1 MTRRPIEL
9 LALVT
14 LGAAWGLF
22 EGSPGLT
29 FAGAACGA
37 VVWSAWDAVRAARL
51 LTWLNNFDLS
61 SSPRL
66 SGLWL
71 ELYDRSRKVFKKL
84 EKQRLSSD
92 IRLSNFLAAIQAS
105 PNGVVLLDDSGRIE
119 WVNLTAAN
127 QLGVDPQR
135 DIGQYVQNLVRSP
148 VFSAYLAN
156 ADFSAEIQ
164 INGVRASATHPSR
177 ISIQIHPYGSSRKLM
192 LTRDVTA
199 VELAE
204 AMRKDFVAN
213 VSHEI
218 RTPLTVLSGF
228 VETLQTLP
236 IQEPER
242 NVYLGLMSQQALRMQ
257 NLVSDLLTLSRL
269 EGSPAPGQGE
279 WLDCQDLLAQ
289 ALQEA
294 KGLSQAISHPPHD
307 IRSIEGPSFLVAGAR
322 SELLSALS
330 NLLSNAVRYTPDGG
344 IICAGWRLKDGS
356 AEFFVEDSGPGI
368 EAEHLPRLTERFYR
382 VDRSRSRETGGT
394 GLGLAIVKHVAQ
406 RHGGHINI
414 QSTVGKGSIFSIALP
429 MSRVQAF
436 SEEETPLQPITPM
449 PVIQVLTEN
458 ERA

>member
-14 LGAAWGLF
+14 LGAAWGIF
-22 EGSPGLT
+22 DDSPVLT
-29 FAGAACGA
+29 FAGAAFGA
-37 VVWSAWDAVRAARL
+37 AAWSAWDALRAARL
-51 LTWLNNFDLS
+51 LTWLNNFDLK
-61 SSPRL
+61 SSPRI
-66 SGLWL
+66 SGVWL
-71 ELYDRSRKVFKKL
+71 EIYDRSRKIFKKL
-84 EKQRLSSD
+84 EKQQLSSD
-92 IRLSNFLAAIQAS
+92 NRLSNFLAAIQAS

-127 QLGVDPQR
+127 QLGVDSQR

-148 VFSAYLAN
+148 IFSAYLAN

-164 INGVRASATHPSR
+164 INGVRASASHPSR
-177 ISIQIHPYGSSRKLM
+177 ISIQIHPYGSRRKLM

-199 VELAE
+199 IELAE

-236 IQEPER
+236 IEEPER
-242 NVYLGLMSQQALRMQ
+242 NVYLGLMSHQALRMQ
-257 NLVSDLLTLSRL
+257 SLVSDLLTLSRI

-279 WLDCQDLLAQ
+279 WLDCQDLLSQ

-294 KGLSQAISHPPHD
+294 KGLSQVISNPPHD
-307 IRSIEGPSFLVAGAR
+307 IRIIEGPSLLVAGAK

-344 IICAGWRLKDGS
+344 LISAGWRLKDGN
-356 AEFFVEDSGPGI
+356 AEFFVEDTGPGI
-368 EAEHLPRLTERFYR
+368 AAEHLPRLTERFYR

-394 GLGLAIVKHVAQ
+394 GLGLAIVKHVVQ
-406 RHGGHINI
+406 RHGGQLDIV
-414 QSTVGKGSIFSIALP
+414 STLGKGSCFCFLLPSSRVRSEEALP
-429 MSRVQAF
+429 
-436 SEEETPLQPITPM
+436 
-449 PVIQVLTEN
+449 TEN
-458 ERA
+458 SMTEVQHAQ

>member
-37 VVWSAWDAVRAARL
+37 VLWSAWDAVRAARL

-66 SGLWL
+66 TGLWL
-71 ELYDRSRKVFKKL
+71 ELYDRSRKIFKKL

-177 ISIQIHPYGSSRKLM
+177 ISIQIHPYGSRRKLM

-257 NLVSDLLTLSRL
+257 SLVSDLLTLSRL

-279 WLDCQDLLAQ
+279 WLDCQDLLSQ

-294 KGLSQAISHPPHD
+294 KGLSQVIANPPHD

-322 SELLSALS
+322 SELMSALS

-344 IICAGWRLKDGS
+344 VICAGWRLKDGC
-356 AEFFVEDSGPGI
+356 AEFFVDDSGPGI
-368 EAEHLPRLTERFYR
+368 SAEHLPRLTERFYR

-394 GLGLAIVKHVAQ
+394 GLGLAIVKHVVQ
-406 RHGGHINI
+406 RHGGQLDIA
-414 QSTVGKGSIFSIALP
+414 STLGKGSCFSFLLP
-429 MSRVQAF
+429 ASRVR
-436 SEEETPLQPITPM
+436 SEEAVTKADSMAEVQHA
-449 PVIQVLTEN
+449 Q
-458 ERA
+458 

>member
-14 LGAAWGLF
+14 LGAAWGLS

-51 LTWLNNFDLS
+51 LAWLNNFDLK
-61 SSPRL
+61 SSPRI
-66 SGLWL
+66 SGVWL
-71 ELYDRSRKVFKKL
+71 EIYDRSRKIFKKL
-84 EKQRLSSD
+84 EKQQLSSD
-92 IRLSNFLAAIQAS
+92 NKLSNFLAAIQAS

-135 DIGQYVQNLVRSP
+135 DLGQYVQNLVRSP

-164 INGVRASATHPSR
+164 INGVRASASHPSR
-177 ISIQIHPYGSSRKLM
+177 ISVQIHPYGSRRKLM

-199 VELAE
+199 IELAE

-236 IQEPER
+236 IEEPER

-257 NLVSDLLTLSRL
+257 SLVSDLLTLSRL

-289 ALQEA
+289 ALEEA
-294 KGLSQAISHPPHD
+294 KGLSQVISQPPHD
-307 IRSIEGPSFLVAGAR
+307 IRSIEGPKLLVAGAK

-344 IICAGWRLKDGS
+344 LICAGWRLKDGY

-368 EAEHLPRLTERFYR
+368 AAEHLPRLTERFYR

-414 QSTVGKGSIFSIALP
+414 QSTIGKGSIFSIAFP

-436 SEEETPLQPITPM
+436 SEEETHLQPITPM
-449 PVIQVLTEN
+449 PVIQALTEN
-458 ERA
+458 ERD

>member
-14 LGAAWGLF
+14 LGAAWGLS

-51 LTWLNNFDLS
+51 LAWLNNFDLK
-61 SSPRL
+61 SSPRI
-66 SGLWL
+66 SGVWL
-71 ELYDRSRKVFKKL
+71 EIYDRSRKIFKKL
-84 EKQRLSSD
+84 EKQQLSSD
-92 IRLSNFLAAIQAS
+92 NKLSNFLAAIQAS

-135 DIGQYVQNLVRSP
+135 DLGQYVQNLVRSP
-148 VFSAYLAN
+148 NFSAYLAN

-164 INGVRASATHPSR
+164 INGVRASASHPSR
-177 ISIQIHPYGSSRKLM
+177 ISVQIHPYGSRRKLM

-199 VELAE
+199 IELAE

-236 IQEPER
+236 IEEPER

-257 NLVSDLLTLSRL
+257 SLVSDLLTLSRI

-279 WLDCQDLLAQ
+279 WLDCQDLLSQ

-294 KGLSQAISHPPHD
+294 KGLSQVISNPPHD
-307 IRSIEGPSFLVAGAR
+307 IRIIEGPSLLVAGAK

-344 IICAGWRLKDGS
+344 LISAGWRLKDGN
-356 AEFFVEDSGPGI
+356 AEFFVEDTGPGI
-368 EAEHLPRLTERFYR
+368 AAEHLPRLTERFYR

-394 GLGLAIVKHVAQ
+394 GLGLAIVKHVVQ
-406 RHGGHINI
+406 RHGGQLDIV
-414 QSTVGKGSIFSIALP
+414 STLGKGSCFCFLLPSSRVRSEEALP
-429 MSRVQAF
+429 
-436 SEEETPLQPITPM
+436 
-449 PVIQVLTEN
+449 TEN
-458 ERA
+458 SMTEVQHAQ

>member
-1 MTRRPIEL
+1 M
-9 LALVT
+9 
-14 LGAAWGLF
+14 
-22 EGSPGLT
+22 
-29 FAGAACGA
+29 
-37 VVWSAWDAVRAARL
+37 
-51 LTWLNNFDLS
+51 
-61 SSPRL
+61 
-66 SGLWL
+66 
-71 ELYDRSRKVFKKL
+71 
-84 EKQRLSSD
+84 
-92 IRLSNFLAAIQAS
+92 
-105 PNGVVLLDDSGRIE
+105 LLDDSGRIE

-148 VFSAYLAN
+148 IFSSYLAN

-257 NLVSDLLTLSRL
+257 SLVSDLLTLSRL

-344 IICAGWRLKDGS
+344 VICAGWRLKDGS

-368 EAEHLPRLTERFYR
+368 SAEHLPRLTERFYR

-394 GLGLAIVKHVAQ
+394 GLGLAIVKHVVQ
-406 RHGGHINI
+406 RHGGQLEI
-414 QSTVGKGSIFSIALP
+414 QSTLGKGSCFSILLP
-429 MSRVQAF
+429 SSRVR
-436 SEEETPLQPITPM
+436 SENTDVATVAATDLSA
-449 PVIQVLTEN
+449 V
-458 ERA
+458 

>member
-9 LALVT
+9 LALVS

-22 EGSPGLT
+22 DDSPVLT
-29 FAGAACGA
+29 FVGAAFGA
-37 VVWSAWDAVRAARL
+37 AAWSAWDALRAARL
-51 LTWLNNFDLS
+51 LTWLNNFDLRA
-61 SSPRL
+61 SPRL
-66 SGLWL
+66 SGVWL
-71 ELYDRSRKVFKKL
+71 EIYDRSKKIFKKL

-92 IRLSNFLAAIQAS
+92 AKLSNFLAAIQAS
-105 PNGVVLLDDSGRIE
+105 PNGVLLLDDSGRIE

-127 QLGVDPQR
+127 QLGVDPLR
-135 DIGQYVQNLVRSP
+135 DIGQYVQNLVRAP
-148 VFSAYLAN
+148 DFSAYLAH

-177 ISIQIHPYGSSRKLM
+177 ISVQIHPYGSRRKLM

-199 VELAE
+199 IELAE

-236 IQEPER
+236 IEEPER

-257 NLVSDLLTLSRL
+257 SLVSDLLTLSRL

-289 ALQEA
+289 TLQEA
-294 KGLSQAISHPPHD
+294 KGLSHVISQPPHD
-307 IRSIEGPSFLVAGAR
+307 IRSIEGPSMLVAGAK

-344 IICAGWRLKDGS
+344 IICAGWQLKDGC

-368 EAEHLPRLTERFYR
+368 AAEHLPRLTERFYR

-414 QSTVGKGSIFSIALP
+414 QSTIGKGSIFSIALP
-429 MSRVQAF
+429 MSRIQEF
-436 SEEETPLQPITPM
+436 SNEETHLQPVTPM
-449 PVIQVLTEN
+449 PVIQALTEN

>member
-9 LALVT
+9 LALVS

-22 EGSPGLT
+22 DDSPVLT
-29 FAGAACGA
+29 FAGAAVGA
-37 VVWSAWDAVRAARL
+37 AAWSAWDALRTARL
-51 LTWLNNFDLS
+51 LTWLNNFDLTA
-61 SSPRL
+61 SPRI
-66 SGLWL
+66 SGIWL
-71 ELYDRSRKVFKKL
+71 EIYDRSKKIFKKL

-92 IRLSNFLAAIQAS
+92 AKLSNFLAAIQAS
-105 PNGVVLLDDSGRIE
+105 PNGVVLLDESGRIE

-148 VFSAYLAN
+148 NFSAYLAN

-177 ISIQIHPYGSSRKLM
+177 ISIQIHPYGSRRKLM

-199 VELAE
+199 IELAE

-236 IQEPER
+236 IEEPER

-257 NLVSDLLTLSRL
+257 SLVSDLLTLSRL

-279 WLDCQDLLAQ
+279 WLDCQDLLSQ

-294 KGLSQAISHPPHD
+294 KGLSQVIANPPHD
-307 IRSIEGPSFLVAGAR
+307 IRSIEGPSLLVAGAK

-344 IICAGWRLKDGS
+344 VISAGWRLKDGG
-356 AEFFVEDSGPGI
+356 AEFFVEDTGPGI
-368 EAEHLPRLTERFYR
+368 AAEHLPRLTERFYR

-394 GLGLAIVKHVAQ
+394 GLGLAIVKHVVQ
-406 RHGGHINI
+406 RHGGQLDIV
-414 QSTVGKGSIFSIALP
+414 STLGKGSCFCFLLPSSRVRSEEALPTENSIA
-429 MSRVQAF
+429 
-436 SEEETPLQPITPM
+436 E
-449 PVIQVLTEN
+449 IQH
-458 ERA
+458 AQ

>member
-14 LGAAWGLF
+14 LGAAWGLY

-29 FAGAACGA
+29 FVGAACGA

-51 LTWLNNFDLS
+51 LAWLNNFDLTN
-61 SSPRL
+61 SPRL
-66 SGLWL
+66 SGVWL
-71 ELYDRSRKVFKKL
+71 EIYDRSKKIFKKL
-84 EKQRLSSD
+84 EKLQLSSD
-92 IRLSNFLAAIQAS
+92 NRLSNFLAAIQAS
-105 PNGVVLLDDSGRIE
+105 PNGVMLLDDSGRIE

-148 VFSAYLAN
+148 NFSTYLSN

-164 INGVRASATHPSR
+164 INGVRASPTHPSR
-177 ISIQIHPYGSSRKLM
+177 ISLQIHPYGTLRKLM

-199 VELAE
+199 IELAE

-236 IQEPER
+236 IKESER
-242 NVYLGLMSQQALRMQ
+242 NVYLDLMSQQAQRMQ
-257 NLVSDLLTLSRL
+257 SLVSDLLTLSRL
-269 EGSPAPGQGE
+269 EGSPSPGQGD
-279 WLDCQDLLAQ
+279 WLDCQKLLDQ

-294 KGLSQAISHPPHD
+294 KGLSLVISHPPHE
-307 IRSIEGPSFLVAGAR
+307 IHCIEGPSLLIAGAE

-344 IICAGWRLKDGS
+344 VICAGWRLKDDS

-368 EAEHLPRLTERFYR
+368 AAEHLPRLTERFYR

-394 GLGLAIVKHVAQ
+394 GLGLAIVKHVVQ
-406 RHGGHINI
+406 RHGGQLEI
-414 QSTVGKGSIFSIALP
+414 QSRLGKGSCFSILLP
-429 MSRVQAF
+429 SSRVRSKNSVIA
-436 SEEETPLQPITPM
+436 SVETTDLSA
-449 PVIQVLTEN
+449 V
-458 ERA
+458 